1 MKKISIIA
9 LLALVSL
16 CVSARGKQP
25 VAFQK
30 MPEVLQTE
38 ILNNFTEDQ
47 VQLITSEKTMP
58 RHHKYVFHLADGTKL
73 VYMSVGKKKI
83 KIQFRQITN
92 PVGVKQELVPENIL
106 TYIQET
112 FPNATI
118 TLYKRETMK
127 QAIELN
133 ENMDLVFDKKGKF
146 IRID

>member
-1 MKKISIIA
+1 MKKFSIIA

-58 RHHKYVFHLADGTKL
+58 RHHKFVFHLADGTKL
-73 VYMSVGKKKI
+73 EYMAVGKKKI
-83 KIQFRQITN
+83 KVQFRQITN

-118 TLYKRETMK
+118 TSYKRDAMK
-127 QAIELN
+127 QVIELN
-133 ENMDLVFDKKGKF
+133 ENMVLVFEKNGKF